1 MPDEST
7 ASRKFRKKP
16 IVIEAQQ
23 WNGTRTEAERL
34 IEWMGGAGRF
44 QPAERET
51 WGVEPPYLFVTT
63 LEDGPNGAAKHV
75 ASPNDW
81 IIRGVQGEFYPC
93 KPDIFAATYEPAEA
107 EPTSEST
114 ASRIAEIEKRLN
126 VYRDGG
132 MSQLS
137 FLDDA
142 TEDIA
147 FLLKL
152 AKPEP
157 DGWVAVSER
166 LPTEGEESRVPLWL
180 GNLKYPHRPHVVYGY
195 YEAGRWWSQWGE
207 LKGDE
212 IPTLW
217 YRLPLPVLPEGEK
230 A

>member
-1 MPDEST
+1 MAD
-7 ASRKFRKKP
+7 
-16 IVIEAQQ
+16 
-23 WNGTRTEAERL
+23 
-34 IEWMGGAGRF
+34 
-44 QPAERET
+44 
-51 WGVEPPYLFVTT
+51 
-63 LEDGPNGAAKHV
+63 
-75 ASPNDW
+75 
-81 IIRGVQGEFYPC
+81 
-93 KPDIFAATYEPAEA
+93 
-107 EPTSEST
+107 EST
-114 ASRIAEIEKRLN
+114 ASRIAEHRAQKLYQGRAAYDFIKN
-126 VYRDGG
+126 GVFQTDGYAVTVAG
-132 MSQLS
+132 HVIAECEDSEVADWISQQWNAAS
-137 FLDDA
+137 R
-142 TEDIA
+142 
-147 FLLKL
+147 